1 LALPSK
7 LAGACPL
14 LLISVAA
21 QAGGVICEPPYNF
34 GIQHGP
40 DPVLC
45 EIQATAKRFLDQ
57 RNAENE
63 TDLRPLGP
71 DYRIWVPACQ
81 VRMKAAWVVS
91 EGRKSVA
98 VSCTRTIASA
108 HERNW
113 KVVVPVYSKSKLP
126 RVKSPVD

>member
-1 LALPSK
+1 M
-7 LAGACPL
+7 
-14 LLISVAA
+14 
-21 QAGGVICEPPYNF
+21 
-34 GIQHGP
+34 
-40 DPVLC
+40 LC

-57 RNAENE
+57 HNTENK

-91 EGRKSVA
+91 EGRKNVV
-98 VSCTRTIASA
+98 VSCNRTIASA

-113 KVVVPVYSKSKLP
+113 KIVVPVYTKSKQP
-126 RVKSPVD
+126 RVKVPVD

>member
-1 LALPSK
+1 LTVLTK
-7 LAGACPL
+7 LASASTL

-21 QAGGVICEPPYNF
+21 RAGGVICEPPYNF
-34 GIQHGP
+34 GVQHGP

-57 RNAENE
+57 HNAENK

-98 VSCTRTIASA
+98 VSCNRTISSA

-113 KVVVPVYSKSKLP
+113 KVVVSVYTKGKQP
-126 RVKSPVD
+126 RVKVPVD